1 MENPHV
7 YAGKCQDTLGPIG
20 SRMVDRKVGGKVGRV
35 KP

>member
-1 MENPHV
+1 MGNPYE

-20 SRMVDRKVGGKVGRV
+20 PRMIGRKVGRV